1 MSSFSPILIMSSPPL
16 IHIDINRM
24 FNLGQRNE
32 NTRCLESCNKKI
44 IERVYC
50 IAVWNFYL
58 CWNWHDSFKS
68 KQKWYE
74 VKKYTQ
80 QKRPKKDLELGA
92 ACRHPL
98 IIRKSFFVF
107 LFPTFKRNSFVL
119 LVNFMW
125 FNSKSFR
132 YLISDTVYINT
143 ALSCSFETLSSNR
156 YNLKFT
162 AKLAFGIKLFNVCY
176 IFTV

>member
-1 MSSFSPILIMSSPPL
+1 MSSPSL

-80 QKRPKKDLELGA
+80 QKRPKKDLKLGA

-98 IIRKSFFVF
+98 IANHPLCSSFLHLNEIL
-107 LFPTFKRNSFVL
+107 LFYLWILCDLTQ
-119 LVNFMW
+119 
-125 FNSKSFR
+125 SFR

-143 ALSCSFETLSSNR
+143 ALSCSFETLRSNR

-162 AKLAFGIKLFNVCY
+162 AKLAFGIKSFNVCY
-176 IFTV
+176 FFTV